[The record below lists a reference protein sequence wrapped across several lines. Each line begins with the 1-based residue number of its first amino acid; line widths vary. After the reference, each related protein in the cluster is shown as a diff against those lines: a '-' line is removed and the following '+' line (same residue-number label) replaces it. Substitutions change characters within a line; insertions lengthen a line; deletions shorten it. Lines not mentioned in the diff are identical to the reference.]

1 MTEEEK
7 SEKALWDQV
16 LAHIPVPF
24 RRRTEV
30 LENAVVLRSQ
40 WAGRAQILASINRR
54 RDGYEN
60 DVVIMNRW
68 PLHPTPLRLDQA
80 EVIANWLTDAA
91 FEMVRS
97 SLPLVVAPPL
107 EHDVGS
113 GDIFWEPTGERT
125 VSLGSFETIMGLREY
140 MLRVTGLKYRDH
152 LVDVLR
158 KVLKGRTGKED
169 TTVERGT
176 RRNTVR
182 RKDRT
187 VEISGYEPM
196 ASIFLGGGYGREGR
210 TVAAADYGVIRDE
223 DLLAPA
229 VSFLAF
235 EN

>member
-7 SEKALWDQV
+7 SEAALWDQV

-107 EHDVGS
+107 EHDVRS

-152 LVDVLR
+152 LAEVLR
-158 KVLKGRTGKED
+158 KALKGRTGKED

-210 TVAAADYGVIRDE
+210 TVAGVDYGVMRDE

-229 VSFLAF
+229 VSFLVF